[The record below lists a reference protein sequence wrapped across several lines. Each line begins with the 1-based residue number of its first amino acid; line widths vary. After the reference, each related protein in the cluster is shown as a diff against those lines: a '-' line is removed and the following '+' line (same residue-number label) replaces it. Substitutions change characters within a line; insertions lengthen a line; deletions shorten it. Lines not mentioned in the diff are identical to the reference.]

1 MAYWINFELMEE
13 LKHFLNKMVLL
24 ILFHLNIK
32 QFVHVSSDL
41 HSNSQKL
48 PYKPWGHLHENEAP
62 AIEHSPLF
70 LQIFCLGQ
78 GIGSC
83 ILEIITSSS
92 I

>member
-1 MAYWINFELMEE
+1 MSHEIRMDLEYSHHLSQMAYWINFELMEE

-48 PYKPWGHLHENEAP
+48 PYKP
-62 AIEHSPLF
+62 
-70 LQIFCLGQ
+70 
-78 GIGSC
+78 
-83 ILEIITSSS
+83 
-92 I
+92 